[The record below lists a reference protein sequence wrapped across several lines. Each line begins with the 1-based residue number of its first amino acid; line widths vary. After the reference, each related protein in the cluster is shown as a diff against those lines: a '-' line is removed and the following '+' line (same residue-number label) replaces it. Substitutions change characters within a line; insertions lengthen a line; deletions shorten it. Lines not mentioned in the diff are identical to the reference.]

1 MAAHLPLWP
10 RALPACLRHP
20 SLFSLCPISAQLFC
34 PGPLQMLLPPAGEFA
49 VTWPLGH
56 SDFTPTS
63 CLIDEDSPLF
73 HTLEECQDLALSLS
87 WCGCGPLNVHLSP
100 GASVPGLGAFGGQ
113 EVIGPLSVSEPSG
126 GGAVLERSA
135 SLLSALSFPVLSCDL
150 SCYTPSRTR
159 GGRGVCS

>member
-1 MAAHLPLWP
+1 
-10 RALPACLRHP
+10 
-20 SLFSLCPISAQLFC
+20 
-34 PGPLQMLLPPAGEFA
+34 MLLPQAGEFV

-73 HTLEECQDLALSLS
+73 HALEECPGLALSLS

-126 GGAVLERSA
+126 GPF
-135 SLLSALSFPVLSCDL
+135 LS
-150 SCYTPSRTR
+150 
-159 GGRGVCS
+159 